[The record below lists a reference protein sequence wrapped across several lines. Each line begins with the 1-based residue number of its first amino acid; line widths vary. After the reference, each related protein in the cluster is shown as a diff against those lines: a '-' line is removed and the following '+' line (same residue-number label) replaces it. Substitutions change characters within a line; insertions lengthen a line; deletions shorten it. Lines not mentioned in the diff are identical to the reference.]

1 MRRYS
6 LFGFRMGR
14 HGLTATV
21 LMAVTGAVAAGA
33 PLAERVETVKAEVL
47 GLLPAV
53 VRATPEQG
61 DAISIHAGVEADGFL
76 IERAELS
83 MAGERLGTHTYD
95 TREARALLDG
105 GWHRLARLPVA
116 ATARTLDA
124 KLVGRFAG
132 RDAPVALEYRVALPA
147 GGDATAVLLP
157 VTQEEHIISSEE
169 RGSSVGMSLVETRAR
184 AGAPRWYRRDP
195 SAPDAAA
202 TVLHV
207 ARYRVA
213 TGQALAAWIAL
224 SGVADTA
231 VAQRDDYRLV
241 LAEAGVA
248 LDLLDTARAALDGVD
263 GEADPRRRHAVEMAL
278 AAALLERDR
287 AAVALARLDRLPPP
301 AEAAAR
307 AERDALRGR
316 LLLAV
321 ERPDAAVD
329 VLRRAAGH
337 DDDAFATY
345 NLGIAELRAG
355 RIADGLATLRRVG
368 RADRDTDV
376 ERYLADRANLL
387 LGQRHLDA
395 RDFGAAHRALERI
408 GLAGPYGNRGL
419 LAMGWVALSRPDAVG
434 GTGGRLLDLLPWR
447 QGSDPGAVAVGQ
459 MRAALDYWDALAAGD
474 PLDPVVQEGMLGSAY
489 LLGQIGEETR
499 ASGRYR
505 DTVAALESALDAIDG
520 DLAAFDHQRFLDTM
534 AATGEPGR
542 MGRDWHARGLPD
554 LRLTDWSTELL
565 AGATFQRDLRTYRDI
580 GVLQTLLSAIDRA
593 GAGDR
598 PQREALRTR
607 LAELR
612 DEQARVVRTRALDH
626 LRDRRERIAA
636 HLARARFALARSV
649 DVGLAT
655 GAATQNGR

>member
-1 MRRYS
+1 M
-6 LFGFRMGR
+6 FGFRMCR
-14 HGLTATV
+14 HGLPAIL
-21 LMAVTGAVAAGA
+21 LMAVTGGVTAGA
-33 PLAERVETVKAEVL
+33 PLAERVEAVKTEVL

-53 VRATPEQG
+53 VREAPERE
-61 DAISIHAGVEADGFL
+61 DAVSVYAGVEADGFL

-83 MAGERLGTHTYD
+83 VAGTPLGTHTYD
-95 TREARALLDG
+95 VREARALLDG

-116 ATARTLDA
+116 ATARMLDA
-124 KLVGRFAG
+124 TLVGRFAG
-132 RDAPVALEYRVALPA
+132 RDAPVALEYRVALPV

-184 AGAPRWYRRDP
+184 AGAPRWYRPD
-195 SAPDAAA
+195 SSDPDAAA

-231 VAQRDDYRLV
+231 IAQRNDYRLV
-241 LAEAGVA
+241 LAAA
-248 LDLLDTARAALDGVD
+248 SITLDLLDTARAALDGVD
-263 GEADPRRRHAVEMAL
+263 GGADPYRRNAVEMAL
-278 AAALLERDR
+278 AEALLERDR

-301 AEAAAR
+301 TEAATR
-307 AERDALRGR
+307 ADRNALRGR

-321 ERPDAAVD
+321 DRPEAAVEA
-329 VLRRAAGH
+329 LQRAAGQS
-337 DDDAFATY
+337 DDVFATY

-355 RIADGLATLRRVG
+355 RRTDGLATLGRVG
-368 RADRDTDV
+368 RVDRDNDV

-395 RDFGAAHRALERI
+395 RDFDAAHRALERI

-419 LAMGWVALSRPDAVG
+419 LAMGWVALSRPDTAG
-434 GTGGRLLDLLPWR
+434 GPGGRLLNLLPWR
-447 QGSDPGAVAVGQ
+447 QGSDPGAVAMEQ

-474 PLDPVVQEGMLGSAY
+474 PIDPVVQEGMLGSAY
-489 LLGQIGEETR
+489 LLGQIGQGTR
-499 ASGRYR
+499 AADRYR
-505 DTVAALESALDAIDG
+505 DTVAALEAALDAIDG

-534 AATGEPGR
+534 AATGEAGR

-565 AGATFQRDLRTYRDI
+565 AGAPFQRDLRTYRDI
-580 GVLQTLLSAIDRA
+580 GVLQTLMAAIERA

-598 PQREALRTR
+598 RQREVLSAR

-612 DEQARVVRTRALDH
+612 DEQAGVVRARALDH
-626 LRDRRERIAA
+626 LRDRRQRIAA
-636 HLARARFALARSV
+636 HLVRARFALARSV

-655 GAATQNGR
+655 GAAAQNGR